1 MMSSN
6 APWHVSE
13 HSMGSVTPSQR
24 PLLQRRNSLSN
35 TFQAL
40 VDGMIV
46 IALVAGLAIWL
57 NGVIT
62 MQYVVMTL
70 TLLGAMAVV
79 YDRMGIYRRNVMM
92 TEKVVSLGRAWAVSI
107 AIVLAIAF
115 STKTSEDFSRLIFGI
130 LLVAG
135 YLLQVLSHLAFRY
148 VQARSIAQ
156 QDTVNALVIGTGDLA
171 GYITTRING
180 NPWISERVIGCVSL
194 DDRSGDESRA
204 APHVDGSYPE
214 ILGGLQDVRSLVAR
228 NDIRTVYITVPLQIS
243 PGIAEVYQ
251 ELIDAN
257 VDVHW
262 APDIYALN
270 LVNHSVK
277 EFAGIPIIT
286 LSETPLM
293 GTHHLFKS
301 IEDKVLATVALIL
314 ASPIMLVTAIAIKL
328 ESRGPVFFRQARTGW
343 DGKEFKIWKFRS
355 MRVHEPRNGDVQQAT
370 KDDPRVTR
378 VGRFIRRTSI
388 DELPQF
394 FNVLSGQMSMVGP
407 RPHAVQ
413 HNEEYAKRINA
424 YLARHRIKPGITGL
438 AQVRGFRGETAELEA
453 MEMRVRCDMEY
464 INNWSVWLD
473 LTILARTAFTLL
485 GKNAY

>member
-1 MMSSN
+1 MMTSN
-6 APWHVSE
+6 APWQAPE
-13 HSMGSVTPSQR
+13 HGMTSVIPSQR

-46 IALVAGLAIWL
+46 ISLVVGLAIWV

-62 MQYVVMTL
+62 MPYVLMTL

-92 TEKVVSLGRAWAVSI
+92 TDKVVSLGRAWAISI

-115 STKTSEDFSRLIFGI
+115 STKTSEDFSRLVFGI

-148 VQARSIAQ
+148 VQARSVAQ

-171 GYITTRING
+171 GYISTRING
-180 NPWISERVIGCVSL
+180 NPWIPERVIGYVSA
-194 DDRSGDESRA
+194 DDRSGDRVWRA
-204 APHVDGSYPE
+204 PQEGDSEPE
-214 ILGGLQDVRSLVAR
+214 ILGCLQDVRALVAGH
-228 NDIRTVYITVPLQIS
+228 DIRTVYITVPLQIS

-251 ELIDAN
+251 DLIDAN

-286 LSETPLM
+286 LSETPLI
-293 GTHHLFKS
+293 GTHQLFKS
-301 IEDKVLATVALIL
+301 IEDKVLAIIALVL
-314 ASPIMLVTAIAIKL
+314 ASPIMLATALAIKL

-343 DGKEFKIWKFRS
+343 DGREFKIWKFRS
-355 MRVHEPRNGDVQQAT
+355 MRVHAPKDGNVQQAT
-370 KDDPRVTR
+370 KDDPRITR

-407 RPHAVQ
+407 RPHAIQ

-473 LTILARTAFTLL
+473 LTILARTAFTLFS
-485 GKNAY
+485 KNAY